1 MQQISKIMIIYLI
14 FPNLFVIIFFVVW
27 RDVRDGRRSMIGN
40 HVYGNHRTRGSN
52 PLLSAKTPIWAFFL
66 LRRKGDSKATVPA
79 TGR

>member
-14 FPNLFVIIFFVVW
+14 FSNLFVIIFFVVW

-52 PLLSAKTPIWAFFL
+52 PLLSAKLTAQMGGFSIIL
-66 LRRKGDSKATVPA
+66 RKGIRRRAC
-79 TGR
+79 